1 MKKALIFFVIIA
13 LGSCSVPINTEVH
26 SDFEDQTIMLGEVNW
41 DGLTSEPFNEW
52 FTPNYLAYN
61 VDSTT
66 LTPLASKIG
75 DIKIITFMGTWC
87 SDSKAQV
94 PQFYKILD
102 YLKYDLSG
110 MKVTA
115 IDRAEDGLII
125 ADEDA
130 SYKIVHVPT
139 FIFYRDGKEIGR
151 ITEYPVK
158 TIEKDM
164 VDIIG
169 G

>member
-1 MKKALIFFVIIA
+1 MKNTFFLLMILAVGCAPKVNQEIY
-13 LGSCSVPINTEVH
+13 
-26 SDFEDQTIMLGEVNW
+26 SDHESETILLGEVNW
-41 DGLTSEPFNEW
+41 DGFTKEPYSEW
-52 FTPNYLAYN
+52 FGPNYKNYQ

-66 LTPLASKIG
+66 IDMIAGKTD
-75 DIKIITFMGTWC
+75 DITILTFMGTWC

-110 MKVTA
+110 MMVIA
-115 IDRAEDGLII
+115 IDRSDDGLII
-125 ADEDA
+125 PEA
-130 SYKIVHVPT
+130 SQKYEIVHVPT
-139 FIFYRDGKEIGR
+139 FIFIKGGKEIGR

-164 VDIIG
+164 VDIIEN
-169 G
+169 